1 MADKSSASQD
11 YITFL
16 SRGPEKG
23 LSLDVTDLMIT
34 TEPAA
39 ANILDVRKT
48 VWLKLILVFIHRH
61 DLRVLSKKKKFNLQ
75 NHTILWPGYPVP
87 QFNTTK
93 LKYFASGLF
102 SNLGK

>member
-61 DLRVLSKKKKFNLQ
+61 DLRVLSKKKKNLIYKTTQFFGQVILFPNLIQQ
-75 NHTILWPGYPVP
+75 N
-87 QFNTTK
+87 
-93 LKYFASGLF
+93 
-102 SNLGK
+102 